1 MLVSFHVYLKWGFN
15 TIVPQCYFPYILWK
29 HTNFQ
34 SSAFSEIWKRPKTNR
49 LKLKICSEF
58 KIQKN
63 ENLVDCSRFHGDCHQ
78 FNCSH
83 GWCSSVTT
91 THGKNWHNK
100 FHYIHHDCGRL
111 IICWTVDIGHIQM
124 KIFAICLKIPFYF
137 LSFFI
142 ISVRTKKNKLRWQNR
157 WWKFHSGIVCATSS
171 TTYTWWDGAEII
183 ACLCCVAHSKTK
195 LIPHSSMPCFYW
207 FFFVLR

>member
-100 FHYIHHDCGRL
+100 FHYIHHECGHL

-142 ISVRTKKNKLRWQNR
+142 ISVRTKKTKQIKVAKSMMEVPQWHCLRYFKHDIHLMRRCRNYR
-157 WWKFHSGIVCATSS
+157 V
-171 TTYTWWDGAEII
+171 
-183 ACLCCVAHSKTK
+183 
-195 LIPHSSMPCFYW
+195 PM
-207 FFFVLR
+207 LRRPLED

>member
-1 MLVSFHVYLKWGFN
+1 MHLAKFENDQKQIDWN
-15 TIVPQCYFPYILWK
+15 WK
-29 HTNFQ
+29 FELRNQ
-34 SSAFSEIWKRPKTNR
+34 YY
-49 LKLKICSEF
+49 CSEF

-100 FHYIHHDCGRL
+100 FHYIHHDCGHL

-142 ISVRTKKNKLRWQNR
+142 ISVRTKKQNKLRWQNR